1 MAVVKAAMKAAII
14 SRAKAVSN
22 VTPEGDP
29 FLDDLAE
36 WLSEFIVSDLI
47 PSMQVST
54 VVTGTTAVT
63 SGSSAN
69 PAWSTTGTG
78 TGTVS

>member
-36 WLSEFIVSDLI
+36 WLSTFIVSDLI
-47 PSMQVST
+47 PAMVVST
-54 VVTGTTAVT
+54 TVAVPADGLLAPNGAVTGQA
-63 SGSSAN
+63 
-69 PAWSTTGTG
+69 TGTG